1 MAIEK
6 EEAARKAAARFSTD
20 PHLATIEYAK
30 MSGQL
35 SLATLTTTEYEKL
48 QDEMLSLLP
57 LYRHPANNELAEHM
71 IFFDPDCININ
82 GLGYQWP
89 KFINN
94 LEKKGIGE
102 DLLTIIKKY
111 VRESE
116 LRIIELMQC
125 KDELSE
131 LKAKFT
137 DAQCIFNKYRNERSD
152 KRNALVVQTIGL
164 SIGIVAKRVNKKNLY
179 FDYVKLVR
187 KEGFSRNEAA
197 EKIRK
202 AYGLNSHNAVCK
214 FLYAYRKSLLER
226 WKQQHPSLYVEIK
239 RRLKGII
246 PSKQE

>member
-6 EEAARKAAARFSTD
+6 EEAPRKAAARFSTD

-57 LYRHPANNELAEHM
+57 LYRHPANNELTEHM

-82 GLGYQWP
+82 GLGYPWP

-111 VRESE
+111 V
-116 LRIIELMQC
+116 
-125 KDELSE
+125 
-131 LKAKFT
+131 
-137 DAQCIFNKYRNERSD
+137 
-152 KRNALVVQTIGL
+152 
-164 SIGIVAKRVNKKNLY
+164 
-179 FDYVKLVR
+179 
-187 KEGFSRNEAA
+187 
-197 EKIRK
+197 
-202 AYGLNSHNAVCK
+202 
-214 FLYAYRKSLLER
+214 
-226 WKQQHPSLYVEIK
+226 
-239 RRLKGII
+239 
-246 PSKQE
+246 